1 MKNKNGITVY
11 AVALCAI
18 LLSLCVGAI
27 AVAYRCVYDRQTQ
40 EGKIQIYKNLYGG
53 YIPLILKII
62 TPIIIIVKIW
72 GNVL

>member
-1 MKNKNGITVY
+1 MPGRKRQNKLTAPVCSRRRFFEVFQDTGKPAGI
-11 AVALCAI
+11 
-18 LLSLCVGAI
+18 S
-27 AVAYRCVYDRQTQ
+27 
-40 EGKIQIYKNLYGG
+40 KIQIYKNLYGG